1 MRATI
6 LLGLVLTAC
15 GGSTG
20 VYEGKLEEDTD
31 AGADARDED
40 DGDEAGHDVDPCDQ
54 DGDGFI
60 SIGCGGDDCC
70 DIDPDVFPGQTEW
83 FDSPNACGSW
93 DYNCD
98 KVEELGS
105 PAAPGGECIPVHS
118 QGAPPGI
125 FSCEVFYLP
134 NSAIAACGD
143 LMLVT
148 IKGCKR
154 VGDACVVEEARSQ
167 RCR

>member
-6 LLGLVLTAC
+6 LLALGLVAC

-20 VYEGKLEEDTD
+20 VYEGNLEED
-31 AGADARDED
+31 AGADARDD
-40 DGDEAGHDVDPCDQ
+40 DGEAGHDVDPCDQ
-54 DGDGFI
+54 DGDGFV
-60 SIGCGGDDCC
+60 SVGCGGTDCC
-70 DIDPDVFPGQTEW
+70 DIDPDAFPGQTEW
-83 FDSPNACGSW
+83 FESPNACGSW

-98 KVEELGS
+98 RVEELGS
-105 PAAPGGECIPVHS
+105 PAAPGGECSPVHS

-125 FSCEVFYLP
+125 FDCDVSKI
-134 NSAIAACGD
+134 SGIAACGD

-154 VGDACVVEEARSQ
+154 VGDACVVEEARIQ